1 VHFIEEVA
9 GEGLQAKRVAA
20 HGKGLAQAAPRS
32 DER

>member
-20 HGKGLAQAAPRS
+20 HGKSLP
-32 DER
+32 